1 MAEITGYSSL
11 LEELKN
17 NNKKAELLVSL
28 RDWLNRILEFDPESG
43 EALSDDL
50 THFLDKNH
58 EFFQSDNADK
68 NVFDYIHNILSYS
81 GRSVFHIFES
91 PRKEI
96 LRFHEQMKVYQAH
109 EIDSAG
115 IIEIC
120 RRPGRTVREK
130 IAVKP
135 SVLAVKRQQSIDT
148 LENRLLKKLIIKLS
162 YILEERNKVY
172 SEIGRE
178 DEDSMLSALYA
189 KLCRWLKSS
198 EAEEIGEWQKLPPN
212 NILLCDK
219 FYKKVWRTWRFLLDL
234 DEFVQEDFEKLNEIL
249 AAFVFWNTASDL
261 QHRGAKIKQAPLNF
275 DSKNFFVETV
285 GFSNSEIR
293 TENFALTLEKN
304 LIKFKP
310 VTGEIHEIKIEF
322 ENFEVDGKTQEKLET
337 LLDALRISK
346 NLADTIYKSEAGKER
361 VIVKNISDEQ
371 KFAVI
376 DFSQSPY
383 ESEICSTD
391 KKLTRNHF
399 PKDLLR
405 QFWAKRDSSDIHN
418 VDCAVSPDLYSEN
431 LNDWTISQVSFD
443 DVLHKEWTES
453 KIPAEIETEAVYNFM
468 NSLRDFYNTGTFYYL
483 IPDYIE
489 DFSLKTIR
497 SSANSVFSSA
507 NPVPQSIGAVFDFQM
522 SERFKKLGIKDK
534 DFVFVIEKK
543 KVETGESYKEIFSVT
558 PVCAR
563 TEYKKNDKEII
574 NLKDF
579 TEIPCGIRWEH
590 HPPHIDKDYKPN
602 KVFDDIKY
610 TAEHTEGFKE
620 SSQVF
625 IISPEE
631 SIKNARLEMPDPK
644 WHFVNEPFNAVL
656 GLAASVLIQ
665 EKVREI
671 PLWSEHLPVLQMS
684 VIKNGKRDGINLTNG
699 KVVLPIRGKS
709 QPIEISKTFT
719 LGKNVKEYHF
729 RLTRGEGDASS
740 SLKYEAVL
748 QNPEFPLKKAVE
760 CELEMSYTY
769 GQEQPFDLRFRPK
782 SSAPF
787 IRAQVQWNPIDES
800 AFPVP
805 NFPEERKWEEFL
817 HWKDNRNPDGKDL
830 IEWEESNFSRIL
842 DLQNFYLGKENGFNR
857 YTRKF
862 RKIPDFRYRD
872 KQGQYYCLCQL
883 DETKLVKFYRNHFN
897 DIYNMIGSDFSFSLK
912 PETKSVD
919 ALGREIYQV
928 SGVKKGKNL
937 YSKTI
942 ISLACS
948 FRFPTMQIWNIRNSV
963 LNDENVPDLFKEKT
977 ARVKEALAF
986 LLNNE
991 NVKKQERLWNELFL
1005 FACILHSDSCDLTAD
1020 FMRELLSK
1028 EFPFL
1033 ENWRTIEQKCFQF
1046 GYFIGDASS
1055 EIQKEVFDWA
1065 LDFEIKNKLLRERIR
1080 DFKLQV
1086 LTIALW
1092 RSENLL
1098 KEIEITKFKALFEQT
1113 VNAIDSEFSNLQKK
1127 FIREEK
1133 ISNRKLIPIRSY
1145 LELLCALIRCRHYG
1159 KDFQDLLSPFNP
1171 KIQETISKIEKIYE
1185 WLKNIGK
1192 TLYTRQIRFISSD
1205 QDSEEGFLD
1214 YLLQWLDGQKSSEM
1228 PKIESATDDDESDG
1242 NGDSG
1247 DSEDE

>member
-219 FYKKVWRTWRFLLDL
+219 FYKKIWRTWRFLLDL
-234 DEFVQEDFEKLNEIL
+234 DDFVQEDFEKLNELL
-249 AAFVFWNTASDL
+249 AAFIYWSTVSYL

-275 DSKNFFVETV
+275 DSKSFFVETV

-322 ENFEVDGKTQEKLET
+322 ENFEVDGKTQEKPET

-543 KVETGESYKEIFSVT
+543 KVETRESYKEIFSVT

-610 TAEHTEGFKE
+610 TAEHTEGLKKE

-644 WHFVNEPFNAVL
+644 WHFVNEPFNAVR

-699 KVVLPIRGKS
+699 KVVLPIRGRS

-817 HWKDNRNPDGKDL
+817 HWKDSMNPAGNNL
-830 IEWEESNFSRIL
+830 IEWEESNFETIL
-842 DLQNFYLGKENGFNR
+842 NLRDLYLGKEISMKRLYNLKRAKMYANK
-857 YTRKF
+857 T
-862 RKIPDFRYRD
+862 
-872 KQGQYYCLCQL
+872 
-883 DETKLVKFYRNHFN
+883 
-897 DIYNMIGSDFSFSLK
+897 IYWL
-912 PETKSVD
+912 
-919 ALGREIYQV
+919 
-928 SGVKKGKNL
+928 
-937 YSKTI
+937 SKT
-942 ISLACS
+942 L
-948 FRFPTMQIWNIRNSV
+948 RFPTMQIWNIRNSV
-963 LNDENVPDLFKEKT
+963 LNDENVPESFKEKT
-977 ARVKEALAF
+977 ASVKEALDF
-986 LLNNE
+986 LLKNDD
-991 NVKKQERLWNELFL
+991 VKNQPRLWNELLL
-1005 FACILHSDSCDLTAD
+1005 FACTLHSDGIGLTSN
-1020 FMRELLSK
+1020 FMLELLEK
-1028 EFPFL
+1028 EIDFS
-1033 ENWRTIEQKCFQF
+1033 ENWKNIEQKSFQF
-1046 GYFIGDASS
+1046 GYFIGNANSG
-1055 EIQKEVFDWA
+1055 IQKQVFDWA
-1065 LDFEIKNKLLRERIR
+1065 LDFSESEDLTF
-1080 DFKLQV
+1080 FKLQI

-1098 KEIEITKFKALFEQT
+1098 KEIEISKFKVLFEQT
-1113 VNAIDSEFSNLQKK
+1113 VSAIDYEFSNLPLYFVIERK
-1127 FIREEK
+1127 
-1133 ISNRKLIPIRSY
+1133 NRILNPIRSY
-1145 LELLCALIRCRHYG
+1145 LELLCALIRCRQYG